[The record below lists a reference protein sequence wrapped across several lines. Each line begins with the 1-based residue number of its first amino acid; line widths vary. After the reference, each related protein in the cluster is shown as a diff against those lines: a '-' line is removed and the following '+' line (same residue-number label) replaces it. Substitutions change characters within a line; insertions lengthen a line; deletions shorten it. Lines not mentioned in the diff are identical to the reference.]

1 MSANATILIVDDEPS
16 MLRYTKTLLE
26 VDNYS
31 VETAGSGFEAIKRVQ
46 EGLNPSLILLDMAM
60 PSMNGLQT
68 IEECKKIRPE
78 QKIVVLSCVSDTSTV
93 VQAIKL
99 GALDYVT
106 KPFYKSEL
114 DAVLKRCLEPEKP
127 AKVAADIQRYSVS
140 DEVEVESLEDDL
152 FFLAA
157 SPQIKQIRAQV
168 SLVAKVD
175 VPVLLLGESGVG
187 KEILARLIHKMSIR
201 AHRPLLKVNCAAL
214 PAELLES
221 ELFGYEA
228 GAFTGAHRAKV
239 GKFEACHK
247 GTILLDEIAE
257 MPAAPQAKLLQ
268 VLQDGEFC
276 RLGSHRPIR
285 VDVRV
290 MSATNVDIVT
300 AIQAKRFREDL
311 YYRLNAFTLQI
322 PPVRDRPEDI
332 PVLLSHF
339 MKQLSVEL
347 GCEPLPVSAALLRA
361 CLRYAWPGNVRE
373 LENFVKRYLIVRDE
387 EKAIKPLLAG
397 MTASVSP
404 SASLSSCSFSMQATD
419 LKSLVRGLKRE

>member
-1 MSANATILIVDDEPS
+1 MSGATSLQSIAIQPE
-16 MLRYTKTLLE
+16 KTVAVSSTESNPGTVSRPGIDAPIIEDL
-26 VDNYS
+26 
-31 VETAGSGFEAIKRVQ
+31 GSG
-46 EGLNPSLILLDMAM
+46 
-60 PSMNGLQT
+60 
-68 IEECKKIRPE
+68 
-78 QKIVVLSCVSDTSTV
+78 
-93 VQAIKL
+93 
-99 GALDYVT
+99 
-106 KPFYKSEL
+106 
-114 DAVLKRCLEPEKP
+114 
-127 AKVAADIQRYSVS
+127 
-140 DEVEVESLEDDL
+140 L
-152 FFLAA
+152 FFVGESKAMRE
-157 SPQIKQIRAQV
+157 IRRLVELIAQT
-168 SLVAKVD
+168 S
-175 VPVLLLGESGVG
+175 VPVLVLGETGAG
-187 KEILARLIHKMSIR
+187 KEVVVRLIHSLSLRKQ
-201 AHRPLLKVNCAAL
+201 RPLLKVNCAAL

-228 GAFTGAHRAKV
+228 GAFTGANKPKT

-290 MSATNVDIVT
+290 MSASNVDIVT

-419 LKSLVRGLKRE
+419 LKSLVRGLKREAERQAIMAALQLANGNRKDAARRLNISARALLYKMREYKIFDTGNGFVEVFPS